1 MKRSIWALGM
11 LGAALTAVGPGIA
24 MATNCVLS
32 TGYVK
37 LTANQVE
44 VLLGNSMACYPA
56 SGSSK
61 WTNQEYHTG
70 ASGAAGGSVVDYK
83 NGPAAPG
90 NKDPTETIGTYNIIG
105 NSGGQ
110 ITYTYTTGGVF
121 VYSVWGLQASGSGTY
136 DFCNASLVPLPG
148 QVKVIFGT
156 GVVQSCGTP

>member
-11 LGAALTAVGPGIA
+11 LGAALSAVGPGIA
-24 MATNCVLS
+24 MATNCALS
-32 TGYVK
+32 TGYAK
-37 LTANQVE
+37 LSANQVE

-56 SGSSK
+56 TGSSK

-83 NGPAAPG
+83 NGPATAG
-90 NKDPTETIGTYNIIG
+90 NKDPTATVGTYTIIG
-105 NSGGQ
+105 NNGGQ
-110 ITYTYTTGGVF
+110 ITYTYSTGGTF
-121 VYSVWGLQASGSGTY
+121 VYSVWGLQTSGSGTY
-136 DFCNASLVPLPG
+136 DFCNGTTPLPG